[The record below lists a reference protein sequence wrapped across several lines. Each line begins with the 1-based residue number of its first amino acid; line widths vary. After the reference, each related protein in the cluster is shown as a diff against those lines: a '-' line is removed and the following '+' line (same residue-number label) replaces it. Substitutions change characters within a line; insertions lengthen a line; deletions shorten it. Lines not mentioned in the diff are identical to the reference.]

1 MRALVTAFRT
11 LTSLPVPG
19 PDAPSLASA
28 LPFFPVVGMA
38 IGASVTAVLYG
49 MHQAGWVAGGSVLAT
64 IVVLL
69 LTRGLHVDGLADV
82 SDALG
87 AGRTVERR
95 LRIMKDPHLG
105 AFGVMAII
113 GDLLLKTVAMD
124 QLATLR
130 QWSLLVL
137 PFIVSRAILVVPA
150 ASLPYARPEGGKAA
164 PFVAD
169 ARPRHLV
176 AGVVTGMVLCVAIA
190 GLAGAL
196 LMLQGLVIA
205 VVLRLWMRHAF
216 GGVTGDLLGFSNEV
230 VETGL
235 LTFAA
240 AIAVAGPTP

>member
-1 MRALVTAFRT
+1 MVTAFRT

-19 PDAPSLASA
+19 TDAPSLASA
-28 LPFFPVVGMA
+28 MPFFPVVGA
-38 IGASVTAVLYG
+38 VIGASVTAVLYG
-49 MHQAGWVAGGSVLAT
+49 MHQAGWPAGGSVLAV
-64 IVVLL
+64 IVILL

-95 LRIMKDPHLG
+95 LQIMKDPHMG
-105 AFGVMAII
+105 AFGVMAIV
-113 GDLLLKTVAMD
+113 GDLLLKTVALD
-124 QLATLR
+124 RLATLQ
-130 QWSLLVL
+130 QWSLLAV
-137 PFIVSRAILVVPA
+137 PFIVSRAILAVPA

-164 PFVAD
+164 PFVSD

-176 AGVVTGMVLCVAIA
+176 AGVAVGMILCVAIA
-190 GLAGAL
+190 GLAGVL

-216 GGVTGDLLGFSNEV
+216 GGVTGDLLGFSNEI

-240 AIAVAGPTP
+240 AIAATGPMP